1 MTSINWS
8 EWGRPAPIALTPVTG
23 GLINESYRAEFGS
36 GEVLFAQ
43 RVNRSVFRDLE
54 AIEQNLILLR
64 ASPSSVLAVNPIPRQ
79 DGSIHDA
86 EGWRIQPWIDESAQ
100 QVSAYACGQFWG
112 KFNRLLNE
120 RAAPW
125 KTVLPDFHSAALR
138 WEQWTSVRQLVPR
151 AYLELKSGLEDF
163 APMFLTLELKLI
175 PAVQHHDAKRA
186 NMLRSAQGFRAI
198 DLDTLQPGYLGSDF
212 ADLVR
217 SMASRRAE
225 DDPKG
230 NSAEPEIVR
239 ELWDGYLNGWPDAAA
254 HEGTMLRMP
263 AYLSWVQALRFA
275 TDAAHGSTYYRIDYP
290 EHNWVRAQN
299 QLELVRSLLK
309 LTRFTV

>member
-8 EWGRPAPIALTPVTG
+8 DWGRSAPVALTPVSG
-23 GLINESYRAEFGS
+23 GLINESFRAEFGS
-36 GEVLFAQ
+36 GEIVFAQ
-43 RVNRSVFRDLE
+43 RVNRGVFSDLG
-54 AIEQNLILLR
+54 AIEQNLLLLR
-64 ASPSSVLAVNPIPRQ
+64 ASPASELVVNPIPRL
-79 DGSIHDA
+79 DGGIHDA
-86 EGWRIQPWIDESAQ
+86 DGWRIQPWINEVAQ
-100 QVSAYACGQFWG
+100 HAPPYACGQFWG
-112 KFNRLLNE
+112 QFNRLLNE

-125 KTVLPDFHSAALR
+125 RTVLPNFHSAALR
-138 WEQWTSVRQLVPR
+138 WAQWANVRQMVPLDY
-151 AYLELKSGLEDF
+151 AKLYSELEDL
-163 APMFLTLELKLI
+163 APTFLKLESKLL

-186 NMLRSAQGFRAI
+186 NMLLSDQGFRAI

-217 SMASRRAE
+217 SMAAARAE

-230 NSAEPEIVR
+230 NSAEPEIER
-239 ELWDGYLNGWPDAAA
+239 ELWEGYLNGWPEAAV
-254 HEGTMLRMP
+254 HEDSLRLMP

-275 TDAAHGSTYYRIDYP
+275 TDAANGSTYYRIDYP

-309 LTRFTV
+309 LIRFTV

>member
-64 ASPSSVLAVNPIPRQ
+64 ASPSSVLAVNPILRQ

>member
-1 MTSINWS
+1 MISTSWS
-8 EWGRPAPIALTPVTG
+8 DWGRSEPVALTPVSG
-23 GLINESYRAEFGS
+23 GLINESFRAEFGS
-36 GEVLFAQ
+36 GEFVFAQ
-43 RVNRSVFRDLE
+43 RVNRGVFRDLD

-64 ASPSSVLAVNPIPRQ
+64 ASPASKLVVNPILRR
-79 DGSIHDA
+79 DGGIHDA
-86 EGWRIQPWIDESAQ
+86 GGWRIQPWIHEVAQ
-100 QVSAYACGQFWG
+100 HAAPYDCGQFWG
-112 KFNRLLNE
+112 RFNRLLNE
-120 RAAPW
+120 RAALW

-138 WEQWTSVRQLVPR
+138 WAQWANVRQMVPIDYSR
-151 AYLELKSGLEDF
+151 LKSELEDL
-163 APMFLTLELKLI
+163 APSFLTLESKLM

-186 NMLRSAQGFRAI
+186 NMILSEQGFRAI

-217 SMASRRAE
+217 SMAAVRAE

-230 NSAEPEIVR
+230 NSADPETVR
-239 ELWDGYLNGWPDAAA
+239 ELWDGYVNGWPEAAV
-254 HEGTMLRMP
+254 HEDTVSLMP

-275 TDAAHGSTYYRIDYP
+275 TDAANGSTYYRIDYP

>member
-23 GLINESYRAEFGS
+23 GLINESYRSEFGS

-64 ASPSSVLAVNPIPRQ
+64 ASPSSVLAVNPILRQ

-186 NMLRSAQGFRAI
+186 NMLRSALGFRAI

>member
-64 ASPSSVLAVNPIPRQ
+64 ASPSSVLAVNPILRQ

-186 NMLRSAQGFRAI
+186 NMLRSALGFRAI

>member
-1 MTSINWS
+1 
-8 EWGRPAPIALTPVTG
+8 V
-23 GLINESYRAEFGS
+23 
-36 GEVLFAQ
+36 
-43 RVNRSVFRDLE
+43 
-54 AIEQNLILLR
+54 
-64 ASPSSVLAVNPIPRQ
+64 VNPIPRL
-79 DGSIHDA
+79 DGGIHDTD
-86 EGWRIQPWIDESAQ
+86 GWRIQPWIHEIDQHAPP
-100 QVSAYACGQFWG
+100 YACGQFWG
-112 KFNRLLNE
+112 QFNRLLNE

-125 KTVLPDFHSAALR
+125 KTVLPNFHSAALR
-138 WEQWTSVRQLVPR
+138 WAQWASVRQLVPLE
-151 AYLELKSGLEDF
+151 YSELKFELEDL
-163 APMFLTLELKLI
+163 APMFLKLESKLT

-186 NMLRSAQGFRAI
+186 NMLLSDQGFRAI

-217 SMASRRAE
+217 SMAAVRAE

-230 NSAEPEIVR
+230 NSAEPEILR
-239 ELWDGYLNGWPDAAA
+239 ELWEGYLNGWPDASV
-254 HEGTMLRMP
+254 HEDALRLMP

-275 TDAAHGSTYYRIDYP
+275 TDAANGSTYYRIDYP

>member
-23 GLINESYRAEFGS
+23 GLINESFRAEFGS

-43 RVNRSVFRDLE
+43 RVNRSVFRDLD

-64 ASPSSVLAVNPIPRQ
+64 ASPASVLAVNPVSRL

-86 EGWRIQPWIDESAQ
+86 EGWRIQPWIHEAAQ
-100 QVSAYACGQFWG
+100 QASAYACGQFWG

-151 AYLELKSGLEDF
+151 AYSELKSGLEDL
-163 APMFLTLELKLI
+163 APMFLTLESKLT

-186 NMLRSAQGFRAI
+186 NMLLSAQGFRAI

-254 HEGTMLRMP
+254 HEGTMLLMP

-275 TDAAHGSTYYRIDYP
+275 ADAVHGSTYYRIDYP

-309 LTRFTV
+309 LTRFTA